1 MDRVRYG
8 RSWCKH
14 HGILPSSSRELPPPG
29 NIMHIERCIYPEWF
43 LGNHSLASGWG
54 FWHMN
59 NSREDIF
66 EQVRLL
72 LCEYQKADL
81 LCYRVKPG
89 WKKGL
94 KPHRLARRIEVWESI
109 VQQEATQTPWDK
121 KLRTADHVRVFDE
134 VTGGLSD
141 NSSPMR
147 LDGEHLSLA
156 ELSWIL
162 VSDPPLSELYLEA
175 LRILAS
181 CITPDTL
188 CIFCQKSFAFFVF
201 GIHLPSSW
209 LPCPT
214 SSHPDS
220 G

>member
-1 MDRVRYG
+1 MVLG
-8 RSWCKH
+8 ESFFGEWV
-14 HGILPSSSRELPPPG
+14 GILAHEQQQGRYFWAGKAFIVWISESRF
-29 NIMHIERCIYPEWF
+29 IMLQSETW
-43 LGNHSLASGWG
+43 L
-54 FWHMN
+54 
-59 NSREDIF
+59 
-66 EQVRLL
+66 
-72 LCEYQKADL
+72 
-81 LCYRVKPG
+81 
-89 WKKGL
+89 KKGL

-109 VQQEATQTPWDK
+109 TQQEATDTLGQ
-121 KLRTADHVRVFDE
+121 KLRRADHVRVFDE

-147 LDGEHLSLA
+147 LDREHLSLA

-162 VSDPPLSELYLEA
+162 ASDPPLSELYLEA